1 MSTQAPLDL
10 KKTVNLPKTGF
21 AQKANLAQSEPA
33 RLKRW
38 AETNLYELIRRARA
52 GREVFILHDGPPY
65 ANADIHLGTAMN
77 KILKDIV
84 VKSRSMMGY
93 DAPYVPGYD
102 CHGLPIE
109 QHVERALKEKG
120 KGRADL
126 PVTSFRRICREHAAE
141 ALKRQ
146 TRDFKRL
153 GILGLWE
160 DPYLTMSNHYEAET
174 ARQFGRFV
182 ERGYVY
188 KGARPVYWCIHD
200 QTALAEAEVE
210 YREHTSP
217 SVYVKF
223 PLSEE
228 TIEAKTFKREI
239 LGSEDDPRKV
249 SFLIWTTT
257 PWTLPANLGIAVN
270 PNFEYAAIEDEARG
284 EVYIVASELIGAV
297 AAKCDIGRRESG
309 EPGEL
314 SALSLGEI
322 EERVTGDV
330 GEAADSGVSSGSR
343 LSSSFFSVEWEPKVR
358 ARFMGSRLDRLEARH
373 AWLDRPSLLMLG
385 DHVTLGGEADAETEL
400 DVREARDKKA
410 TSKAGT
416 GLVHTAPGHG
426 HDDFV
431 IGKAYGL
438 EIYCPV
444 DNAGRFT
451 EEVEHF
457 AGERVFEAN
466 AKIVEFMRERG
477 VLLFAEEYAHRY
489 PHCWRCKNPVIFRA
503 TPQWFI
509 SLDASAA
516 PAAMTEVERDEDG
529 RPLANYT
536 DNEEQSP
543 ASLREGALREI
554 ERVEWV
560 PAWGVDRMRNML
572 KGRPDWCVSR
582 QRVWGVP
589 IPVFY
594 CKACEEAIA
603 DRATINHVAD
613 TFERETTDVWYAR
626 EASELLPEGFRCP
639 RCGGAEFTKET
650 DILDV
655 WFDSGVSSVAVLE
668 SEKYAGLRFP
678 ADVYLEG
685 GDQYRGWFNSSLMLG
700 LGAHDRAP
708 YKTVVTHGW
717 TLDAQGHAMHKSAGN
732 AVAPEEF
739 VKESGADILRLW
751 VTSSD
756 YREDMRCS
764 DEILRRVSDSYR
776 KIRNTARY
784 ALGNLD
790 GFDPARDSVV
800 LGEMHEVDRWALAEL
815 DRVIERVTDAYRAF
829 DFHSVYR
836 ALDAFCTVTLSARYF
851 DIIKDRLYTAAP
863 RSHARRSAQTALNY
877 VADALARMLAP
888 VLSFTA
894 DEIWENLPEVKNAR
908 ASSVTPA
915 AVETVNDKVVGET
928 VVDEGGAVP
937 PSVHMAEF
945 PVVVSN
951 GRDAALLE
959 RWSRLYEIRDVVL
972 RALEESRIAKLIGS
986 SLEAHVRLEARRQTF
1001 ELLEHYREELRY
1013 VFIVSKV
1020 SLTLLEEEAG
1030 EDLRVTV
1037 ERAPGG
1043 KCERCWNY
1051 SERVGEFT
1059 RYPTACER
1067 CVVAL
1072 AEIEAEG
1079 GAA

>member
-1 MSTQAPLDL
+1 MSTEAPLDL

-21 AQKANLAQSEPA
+21 AQKANLSQSEPA

-38 AETNLYELIRRARA
+38 ADTNLYHLIRRARA

-77 KILKDIV
+77 KTLKDIV

-120 KGRADL
+120 KSRADI
-126 PVTSFRRICREHAAE
+126 PVASFRRICREHAAE

-223 PLSEE
+223 PLSEDSV
-228 TIEAKTFKREI
+228 EAKAFKREI
-239 LGSEDDPRKV
+239 LGSDEDPRKV
-249 SFLIWTTT
+249 FFLIWTTT

-270 PNFEYAAIEDEARG
+270 PNFEYSAIEHEASG
-284 EVYIVASELIGAV
+284 EVYIVASELVGAV
-297 AAKCDIGRRESG
+297 AERCGLGRAEDLSSG
-309 EPGEL
+309 EAREHDAPEPSDAGPNASIVVWPPKVL
-314 SALSLGEI
+314 A
-322 EERVTGDV
+322 RFH
-330 GEAADSGVSSGSR
+330 GSR
-343 LSSSFFSVEWEPKVR
+343 LE
-358 ARFMGSRLDRLEARH
+358 RLEARH

-400 DVREARDKKA
+400 DVREARDKRA
-410 TSKAGT
+410 TGKAGT

-451 EEVEHF
+451 SEVEHF
-457 AGERVFEAN
+457 AGENVFEAN
-466 AKIVEFMRERG
+466 PHIVEFMRERG
-477 VLLFAEEYAHRY
+477 VLLKSEEYAHRY

-509 SLDASAA
+509 SLDAVAEGVVGA
-516 PAAMTEVERDEDG
+516 GGATDAERDEDG
-529 RPLANYT
+529 RPVANYT
-536 DNEEQSP
+536 DNDETTVSV
-543 ASLREGALREI
+543 SLREGALREI

-594 CKACEEAIA
+594 CKACDEPVA

-613 TFERETTDVWYAR
+613 IFERETTDAWYTR
-626 EASELLPEGFRCP
+626 EASELLPEGFKCP
-639 RCGGAEFTKET
+639 KCGGSEFTKET

-668 SEKYAGLRFP
+668 SEKYEGLRFP

-685 GDQYRGWFNSSLMLG
+685 GDQYRGWFNSSLMVG

-790 GFDPARDSVV
+790 GFDPARDSVS
-800 LGEMHEVDRWALAEL
+800 LGEMHEIDRWALAEL
-815 DRVIERVTDAYRAF
+815 DKVIERVTEAYRAY

-851 DIIKDRLYTAAP
+851 DIIKDRLYTFAP

-877 VADALARMLAP
+877 IADALARLLAP

-894 DEIWENLPEVKNAR
+894 DEIWENLPEVKSAR
-908 ASSVTPA
+908 AA
-915 AVETVNDKVVGET
+915 GES
-928 VVDEGGAVP
+928 VVDEGVAVP

-951 GRDAALLE
+951 SRDAALVE
-959 RWSRLYEIRDVVL
+959 RWVRLYEIRDVVL

-986 SLEAHVRLEARRQTF
+986 SLEAHVRLEAKRQTF

-1020 SLTLLEEEAG
+1020 SLTLMEDEAG

-1037 ERAPGG
+1037 ERAPGR
-1043 KCERCWNY
+1043 KCDRCWNY

-1067 CVVAL
+1067 CVEAL